1 MSYSIEIIEKAK
13 EVMQERR
20 QRREDE
26 RSLNLALAYKRAPE
40 LMDIDRE
47 LSSVGIKIFGVALQG
62 KEGLEEKIEKLKAEN
77 LLLQEQRGEILK
89 SHGLSPDF
97 TDLKYDC
104 EKCNDTGYV
113 GVKMCSCF
121 KNALVSIQLQE
132 SGIGTLTES
141 QSFESFSFDM
151 YPEDEREN
159 VEKIVSVLKQFSLNF
174 GNEYK
179 NLLLVGGTGLGKT
192 HLSTA
197 VAKSVIERGF
207 SVVYE
212 TAANMF
218 TDFEDDR
225 FRDRINGEEKKSTKY
240 MECDLLIID
249 DLGTEVISN
258 FTVSCLYNIIN
269 TRINKRLPIIF
280 NTNLNSQDIRSRYND
295 RITSRLFGEFM
306 ILAISG
312 TDIRRRKISPN

>member
-13 EVMQERR
+13 AAMQSIRTKHEEERNI
-20 QRREDE
+20 
-26 RSLNLALAYKRAPE
+26 NLAIAYKRAPE

-47 LSSVGIKIFGVALQG
+47 LSTVGIKIFESSFQG
-62 KEGLEEKIEKLKAEN
+62 RDGLEERIEKLKNEN
-77 LLLQEQRGEILK
+77 LLLQEKRAEILQK
-89 SHGLSPDF
+89 NGMSKDF

-104 EKCNDTGYV
+104 EQCNDTGYV
-113 GVKMCSCF
+113 GIKMCNCF
-121 KNALVSIQLQE
+121 KSTLISIQLQE
-132 SGIGTLTES
+132 SGIASLTET
-141 QSFESFSFDM
+141 QSFESFSFDL
-151 YPEDEREN
+151 YPEE
-159 VEKIVSVLKQFSLNF
+159 EKEHVQTIVKCLKAFSSNF
-174 GNEYK
+174 GKDYK

-212 TAANMF
+212 TSANMF
-218 TDFEDDR
+218 ADFEDDR
-225 FRDRINGEEKKSTKY
+225 FRDRFSGDEKKSTRY

-280 NTNLNSQDIRSRYND
+280 NTNLNSHEIRKIYND
-295 RITSRLFGEFM
+295 RITSRLFGEFI

-312 TDIRRRKISPN
+312 TDIRRRKTHND